1 MIINQSA
8 YIVINHLKFLIK
20 ISFLRLRL
28 KGKKGGVE
36 RGGKKLVGRRGGC
49 EEREWDKGKGI
60 IHKSE

>member
-28 KGKKGGVE
+28 KGKKRGSGEGREKAGGEGGVVKKGNGIRE
-36 RGGKKLVGRRGGC
+36 RG
-49 EEREWDKGKGI
+49 
-60 IHKSE
+60 

>member
-28 KGKKGGVE
+28 KGKKGE
-36 RGGKKLVGRRGGC
+36 WRGEGKSWWGGGGG